1 MPADALRPVGWTVA
15 QTDLHTKLP
24 PAATA
29 SGLLILSRNLGRVGW
44 MGRFSI
50 LCLGAAVAAV
60 LSSFS
65 PAAPAW
71 AETPGCAAA
80 PAEAPLI
87 DLVLPV
93 AAAVVGEPVAFRW
106 SRAAAGAA
114 AAEAAA
120 YLVLAVPEASRF
132 EGRGFFA
139 LAPGARGP
147 HGIAFG
153 KDRSRAVVPLSTP
166 FARPAGVIEVLPYRA
181 GPMESEW
188 AVVLVS
194 ACGEAVAAKGN
205 MSLDVAPGAPKLV
218 ARDQFSSR
226 RPTAE
231 VTPVSGPFRAR
242 VFEGAVEV
250 ADSRSGE
257 VILQATG
264 HAPVFS
270 PTGRFIALRTD
281 EDQVADIYDL
291 VAERRVGRFQ
301 SIAMYWSHADS
312 FLYLDQEWAGALQ
325 IVRTLHGRRDA
336 PEETPRLALLN
347 EFRMEEEAVLAEGA
361 VHGGLD
367 PDGEDLDPG
376 EGGASFTAGSEAWSL
391 ELSLESGV
399 VAFLATNPFFYPD
412 PTDELPG
419 RIIDLG
425 LLNPMIVTER
435 RSQLDQILSRDFTV
449 KTADVAKW
457 NVHDTLRRT
466 FIYYDDQSGD
476 VVEEDADG
484 TEAAPAPAD
493 EADAAEIAPEDA
505 EAIPEPFE
513 EPIDFSEEPTQT
525 VAMDGGV
532 VAAGPG
538 TGDGDGAGA
547 ILRGAVAI
555 APSVRSF
562 ADTADA
568 MLDLLPDR
576 AIPPLR
582 SGRDDRNLERIAA
595 ELDALY
601 DDAFARFAA
610 GVEEEGGG
618 YLTFPFPNPSPAAA
632 PEEAVTIN
640 LLAEGRDTWRWILG
654 GDRFWL
660 TETVES
666 GRLSHAF
673 SFTLLG
679 ERGGSLR
686 HADLLS
692 PEQLKAESASTGE
705 GAPLALI
712 NRGDARGE
720 LGSTFAEPSYVGVAG
735 GRYLLVATRPIAR
748 LVAFD
753 LASWSPACSV
763 AAPLN
768 AADID
773 HLSITADG
781 RQLAQVNRDGRV
793 EVYACAD
800 GRHVLSG
807 LVADDELVL
816 MDRNGYFDGS
826 EDAAGYVELK
836 IAGLPGRHLLSQFAG
851 RLRYP
856 GLASAAFAG
865 EAQRAPIALDPPSLS
880 VSGEAGV
887 FRVDLR
893 AARGLRSLDVY
904 INGRLARRTT
914 VDGLAASVTLD
925 PADLP
930 PAAFATL
937 LAIDREGFTS
947 PPTEIV
953 LGTRA
958 PAGAGRL
965 LGLAVGVDRYPRMPG
980 SELRYAAAD
989 ARRIAGAVAS
999 SPLYASVD
1007 VGTMLDADATAEAIL
1022 ARLDVMIG
1030 EAGEGDTLLLSFAG
1044 HGLIGGDGRLRLAL
1058 SSTDRAD
1065 IDGSSLAFDAVA
1077 RRLKAAKAR
1086 VVVLLDACHSG
1097 VTGQA
1102 DPATNEDAVAQLVT
1116 QGGAGIVILSASKGR
1131 QFSEELATL
1140 GGGRFS
1146 VAIDDALSAGR
1157 THADTD
1163 GNGAVSLLE
1172 LYRAV
1177 KASVAGGSEGRQI
1190 PWIARNQIYGD
1201 FDVF

>member
-1 MPADALRPVGWTVA
+1 MV
-15 QTDLHTKLP
+15 
-24 PAATA
+24 
-29 SGLLILSRNLGRVGW
+29 
-44 MGRFSI
+44 RFSI
-50 LCLGAAVAAV
+50 LCLGAAVAAGLAL
-60 LSSFS
+60 LSAAV
-65 PAAPAW
+65 PAPAQ
-71 AETPGCAAA
+71 TPGCAAPSDA
-80 PAEAPLI
+80 PRI
-87 DLVLPV
+87 DMAQPD

-106 SRAAAGAA
+106 SRAASTSASRD
-114 AAEAAA
+114 AAA
-120 YLVLAVPEASRF
+120 YLVLAVPEATRF

-147 HGIAFG
+147 HDIAFG
-153 KDRSRAVVPLSTP
+153 KDRSRAVVPLATP
-166 FARPAGVIEVLPYRA
+166 FARPSGTVEVLPYRA
-181 GPMESEW
+181 GPLDAEW
-188 AVVLVS
+188 AVVVVL
-194 ACGEAVAAKGN
+194 ACGEAVAARGGAR
-205 MSLDVAPGAPKLV
+205 LDVSPGAPKLV
-218 ARDQFSSR
+218 ARDPFSAR

-231 VTPVSGPFRAR
+231 VVPVAGPFRAR
-242 VFEGAVEV
+242 IFEGAVEV

-264 HAPVFS
+264 HNPVFS
-270 PTGRFIALRTD
+270 PTGRFIALATD

-291 VAERRVGRFQ
+291 VAERRLGRFQ

-336 PEETPRLALLN
+336 PEETPRLAMQN
-347 EFRMEEEAVLAEGA
+347 EFRMEEAVLAEGA
-361 VHGGLD
+361 IHGGLD
-367 PDGEDLDPG
+367 PDGEDFDPG

-391 ELSLESGV
+391 ELSLESGI
-399 VAFLATNPFFYPD
+399 VAFLNTNPFFF
-412 PTDELPG
+412 EEGEERLPG

-435 RSQLDQILSRDFTV
+435 RGQLDKVLSRDFGRRV
-449 KTADVAKW
+449 ADVAKW

-466 FIYYDDQSGD
+466 FVYYDDQPGD
-476 VVEEDADG
+476 PAEEEVDG
-484 TEAAPAPAD
+484 TGAAPD
-493 EADAAEIAPEDA
+493 EEADVAEIAPDDA
-505 EAIPEPFE
+505 APEPVE

-525 VAMDGGV
+525 VTVDGD
-532 VAAGPG
+532 AIAGAG
-538 TGDGDGAGA
+538 TDTGDGSGA

-562 ADTADA
+562 ADTTAA

-576 AIPPLR
+576 AVPSLR
-582 SGRDDRNLERIAA
+582 SGVDDDEIAPIAA
-595 ELDALY
+595 QLDALY
-601 DDAFARFAA
+601 DDAVARFGTGPEDVAD
-610 GVEEEGGG
+610 G
-618 YLTFPFPNPSPAAA
+618 YLTYPFPDPSPAALPDEVPA
-632 PEEAVTIN
+632 IN
-640 LLAEGRDTWRWILG
+640 LLAEGRDTWRWKLG

-660 TETVES
+660 TQSVES

-673 SFTLLG
+673 AFTLLG
-679 ERGGSLR
+679 EKEGRLR
-686 HADLLS
+686 YADLLA
-692 PEQLKAESASTGE
+692 PNLLEAEDGIGE
-705 GAPLALI
+705 DGAARALI

-720 LGSTFAEPSYVGVAG
+720 LGSTFGVPSHVGIAG

-748 LVAFD
+748 LIAFD
-753 LASWSPACSV
+753 LAAWTPACAI

-768 AADID
+768 AVDID

-800 GRHVLSG
+800 GRHLLSG

-856 GLASAAFAG
+856 GLARAAFAG
-865 EAQRAPIALDPPSLS
+865 EAERAPIALDPPALS
-880 VSGEAGV
+880 VSDGSGAL
-887 FRVDLR
+887 RIDLR

-904 INGRLARRTT
+904 VDGRLARRTP
-914 VDGLAASVTLD
+914 VDGSAASLTLD
-925 PADLP
+925 PAELP
-930 PAAFATL
+930 AAAFATL

-947 PPTEIV
+947 PPTEVV
-953 LGTRA
+953 LGTR
-958 PAGAGRL
+958 PSAGAARL
-965 LGLAVGVDRYPRMPG
+965 VGLAVGVDRYPKMPG
-980 SELRYAAAD
+980 SDLRYAAAD
-989 ARRIAGAVAS
+989 ARRIAGAVAA
-999 SPLYASVD
+999 SPLYGSID
-1007 VGTMLDADATAEAIL
+1007 IDTMLDAEASAEAIL
-1022 ARLDVMIG
+1022 GRLDAMI
-1030 EAGEGDTLLLSFAG
+1030 EQAGEGDTLLLSFAG

-1077 RRLKAAKAR
+1077 RRIKAAKAR

-1097 VTGQA
+1097 VTGQT

-1146 VAIDDALSAGR
+1146 VAIDEALAKGR
-1157 THADTD
+1157 AKADTD

-1172 LYRAV
+1172 LYRTV
-1177 KASVAGGSEGRQI
+1177 KASVAGGSDGRQI

>member
-1 MPADALRPVGWTVA
+1 MHR
-15 QTDLHTKLP
+15 
-24 PAATA
+24 
-29 SGLLILSRNLGRVGW
+29 LLISGH
-44 MGRFSI
+44 I
-50 LCLGAAVAAV
+50 AASALVFFALALLAPGSALAAKCTV
-60 LSSFS
+60 
-65 PAAPAW
+65 
-71 AETPGCAAA
+71 
-80 PAEAPLI
+80 
-87 DLVLPV
+87 PV
-93 AAAVVGEPVAFRW
+93 AAAPRIDVSPPGASVVVGEPAAFRW
-106 SRAAAGAA
+106 NQTKAGDAKSK
-114 AAEAAA
+114 AAA
-120 YLVLAVPEASRF
+120 YLVLAAPEATRF

-139 LAPGARGP
+139 IAPGARGP
-147 HGIAFG
+147 HDMAFA
-153 KDRSRAVVPLSTP
+153 KDRARAVTPLSTR
-166 FARPAGVIEVLPYRA
+166 FIRTSGAIEVLPYRA
-181 GPMESEW
+181 GPMDVEW
-188 AVVLVS
+188 AVVVVS
-194 ACGEAVAAKGN
+194 ECGEAVAAAGAT
-205 MSLDVAPGAPKLV
+205 LLEVAPGAPKIV
-218 ARDQFSSR
+218 ARDPFSAK

-231 VTPVSGPFRAR
+231 VAPVSGPFRAR

-257 VILQATG
+257 VVLQATG
-264 HAPVFS
+264 RDPVFS

-281 EDQVADIYDL
+281 EEQVADIYDL

-301 SIAMYWSHADS
+301 SIAMFWSHADS
-312 FLYLDQEWAGALQ
+312 FLYLDQEWDGMLQ

-336 PEETPRLALLN
+336 FEETPRLSLIN
-347 EFRMEEEAVLAEGA
+347 EFRMEGEAVIAEGA

-376 EGGASFTAGSEAWSL
+376 AGGASFTAGSEAWSL
-391 ELSLESGV
+391 EMSVESGV
-399 VAFLATNPFFYPD
+399 VAFLKTNPFFFEEGQED
-412 PTDELPG
+412 IPG

-425 LLNPMIVTER
+425 LLEPMIVTER
-435 RSQLDQILSRDFTV
+435 RGQLEEILSRDFSIS
-449 KTADVAKW
+449 APDVAKW

-466 FIYYDDQSGD
+466 FVYYDEQS
-476 VVEEDADG
+476 
-484 TEAAPAPAD
+484 AD
-493 EADAAEIAPEDA
+493 EAGDDDADAAGEPAENSPDEAQAPAEDA
-505 EAIPEPFE
+505 EAGLEPVE
-513 EPIDFSEEPTQT
+513 EPVDFSDEPTQT
-525 VAMDGGV
+525 VVENGDLLAEGAKV
-532 VAAGPG
+532 
-538 TGDGDGAGA
+538 DGDATGA
-547 ILRGAVAI
+547 ILRGAIAI
-555 APSVRSF
+555 APSLRSF
-562 ADTADA
+562 ADTAGA
-568 MLDLLPDR
+568 MLDLLPNR

-582 SGRDDRNLERIAA
+582 SGEDDSNLERIAA

-601 DDAFARFAA
+601 DDSIARISTGPEDA
-610 GVEEEGGG
+610 GSG
-618 YLTFPFPNPSPAAA
+618 YLTFPFPDPSPAS
-632 PEEAVTIN
+632 PPDEVVSIN

-660 TETVES
+660 TATVES

-673 SFTLLG
+673 SFTLIG
-679 ERGGSLR
+679 EKGGRLR
-686 HADLLS
+686 HADLLA
-692 PEQLKAESASTGE
+692 PEQLRAEANSEEE
-705 GAPLALI
+705 GAPLVLI

-720 LGSTFAEPSYVGVAG
+720 LGSTFGEPSYVGIAG

-768 AADID
+768 AVDID

-793 EVYACAD
+793 EVYACDD
-800 GRHVLSG
+800 GRHLLSG
-807 LVADDELVL
+807 LVADDELVV

-856 GLASAAFAG
+856 GLARAAFAG
-865 EAQRAPIALDPPSLS
+865 ETERAPIALDPPSLS
-880 VSGEAGV
+880 VSGDTGV
-887 FRVDLR
+887 FRIDLR

-904 INGRLARRTT
+904 VDGRLARRIPL
-914 VDGLAASVTLD
+914 DG
-925 PADLP
+925 PAVSLQFPLSELP

-937 LAIDREGFTS
+937 LAIDREGFSS

-953 LGTRA
+953 LGTR
-958 PAGAGRL
+958 PSTGAGRL
-965 LGLAVGVDRYPRMPG
+965 LGLAVGVDRYPGMPG
-980 SELRYAAAD
+980 SELRFAAAD
-989 ARRIAGAVAS
+989 ARRIAGAVAA
-999 SPLYASVD
+999 SPLYAGAD

-1022 ARLDVMIG
+1022 SRLDDLIG

-1065 IDGSSLAFDAVA
+1065 IDGTSLAFDAVA
-1077 RRLKAAKAR
+1077 QRLKAAKAR

-1116 QGGAGIVILSASKGR
+1116 EGGAGIVILSASKGR
-1131 QFSEELATL
+1131 QFSEELAGL

-1146 VAIDDALSAGR
+1146 VAIADALSTGR
-1157 THADTD
+1157 APADTD

-1177 KASVAGGSEGRQI
+1177 KASVAGGSAGRQI
-1190 PWIARNQIYGD
+1190 PWIARNHIYGD

>member
-1 MPADALRPVGWTVA
+1 
-15 QTDLHTKLP
+15 
-24 PAATA
+24 
-29 SGLLILSRNLGRVGW
+29 

-50 LCLGAAVAAV
+50 LCLGAVVAVV
-60 LSSFS
+60 LTWLS
-65 PAAPAW
+65 PASPAL
-71 AETPGCAAA
+71 AETPACAAA
-80 PAEAPLI
+80 PADTPLI
-87 DLVLPV
+87 DVVQPD

-106 SRAAAGAA
+106 TRTKAASAKSKAS
-114 AAEAAA
+114 A
-120 YLVLAVPEASRF
+120 YMVLAVPEATRF

-147 HGIAFG
+147 HDMEFG
-153 KDRSRAVVPLSTP
+153 KDRSRAIVPLSMR
-166 FARPAGVIEVLPYRA
+166 FARPSGAIEVLPYRA
-181 GPMESEW
+181 GPMDAEW
-188 AVVLVS
+188 AIVVVS
-194 ACGEAVAAKGN
+194 ACGEAVAASGT
-205 MSLDVAPGAPKLV
+205 MHLDVAPGAPRLV
-218 ARDQFSSR
+218 ARDPFSAR

-231 VTPVSGPFRAR
+231 VVPFAGPFRAR

-250 ADSRSGE
+250 ADARSGE

-264 HAPVFS
+264 NDPVFS
-270 PTGRFIALRTD
+270 PTGRFIALRTN

-291 VAERRVGRFQ
+291 VAERRIGRFQ

-325 IVRTLHGRRDA
+325 IVRTLHGRRDL

-347 EFRMEEEAVLAEGA
+347 EFRMEEETVIGEGA
-361 VHGGLD
+361 IHGGRD
-367 PDGEDLDPG
+367 AGGEDFDPG
-376 EGGASFTAGSEAWSL
+376 EGGASFTSGSEAWSL

-425 LLNPMIVTER
+425 LLNPMIVTKR
-435 RSQLDQILSRDFTV
+435 RSQLSEVLSRDFAMKV
-449 KTADVAKW
+449 ADVVKW
-457 NVHDTLRRT
+457 NAHDTLRRT
-466 FIYYDDQSGD
+466 FIYYDDPSGE
-476 VVEEDADG
+476 VVEEDAEG
-484 TEAAPAPAD
+484 TETAPAD
-493 EADAAEIAPEDA
+493 AEVAL
-505 EAIPEPFE
+505 EPIE
-513 EPIDFSEEPTQT
+513 EPIDFSEAPTQT
-525 VAMDGGV
+525 VTTGGS
-532 VAAGPG
+532 AIAGVG
-538 TGDGDGAGA
+538 AGATDVGDGSGA

-555 APSVRSF
+555 VPSVRPF
-562 ADTADA
+562 AATADA
-568 MLDLLPDR
+568 LLDLLPDR
-576 AIPPLR
+576 TIAPLR
-582 SGRDDRNLERIAA
+582 SGIDDDRIGPIAA

-601 DDAFARFAA
+601 PDVVARFGTAA
-610 GVEEEGGG
+610 EEGGG
-618 YLTFPFPNPSPAAA
+618 YLTFPFPDPSPATL
-632 PEEAVTIN
+632 PGDGVLID
-640 LLAEGRDTWRWILG
+640 LLAEGRDTWRWIIG

-679 ERGGSLR
+679 ERGGLLR
-686 HADLLS
+686 HADLLAHD
-692 PEQLKAESASTGE
+692 QLKAERASEEE

-720 LGSTFAEPSYVGVAG
+720 LGSTFSEPSYVGVAG
-735 GRYLLVATRPIAR
+735 GRYVLVATRPIAR
-748 LVAFD
+748 LIAFD
-753 LASWSPACSV
+753 LVGWTPACSV

-773 HLSITADG
+773 RLSMTADG
-781 RQLAQVNRDGRV
+781 RHVAQINKDGRV
-793 EVYACAD
+793 EIYACAD

-807 LVADDELVL
+807 LVVDDELVL

-856 GLASAAFAG
+856 GLARAAFAG
-865 EAQRAPIALDPPSLS
+865 AAERAPIALNPPSLT
-880 VSGEAGV
+880 VSNGSGAL
-887 FRVDLR
+887 RIDLR

-904 INGRLARRTT
+904 VDGRLARRWAL
-914 VDGLAASVTLD
+914 DGTAASLALD
-925 PADLP
+925 PAELP

-947 PPTEIV
+947 PPTDVV
-953 LGTRA
+953 LGTR
-958 PAGAGRL
+958 PSAGAGRL
-965 LGLAVGVDRYPRMPG
+965 LGLVVGVDSYPKMPD
-980 SELRYAAAD
+980 SDLRFAAAD
-989 ARRIAGAVAS
+989 ARRIAGAVATS
-999 SPLYASVD
+999 RLYRSIE
-1007 VGTMLDADATAEAIL
+1007 VGTLLDEEATAEAVLVRVEALI
-1022 ARLDVMIG
+1022 AG
-1030 EAGEGDTLLLSFAG
+1030 AGEGDTLLFSFAG

-1065 IDGSSLAFDAVA
+1065 MDGTSLPFDAVA
-1077 RRLKAAKAR
+1077 ARIKTAKAR

-1097 VTGQA
+1097 VSGQA

-1116 QGGAGIVILSASKGR
+1116 EGGAGIVILSASKGR
-1131 QFSEELATL
+1131 QFSEELAGL

-1146 VAIDDALSAGR
+1146 VAIAEALSPGR
-1157 THADTD
+1157 AQADID